1 MLSKTELNKLS
12 KARNC
17 LCEYYN
23 KKCFTSENGKC
34 PMTKYY
40 CYDYPTISAMY
51 GSFSNRT
58 VANKAIDYLTKH
70 AEKLGYVAE

>member
-1 MLSKTELNKLS
+1 
-12 KARNC
+12 
-17 LCEYYN
+17 
-23 KKCFTSENGKC
+23 
-34 PMTKYY
+34 MTKYY

-51 GSFSNRT
+51 GSFSNRA